1 MSAIQGIEGVISQL
15 QATAMSARR
24 RIHCRNRPL
33 VLPGSCTPRSIALAI
48 HKQLPA
54 RRQKNSPSVNP
65 AWR

>member
-15 QATAMSARR
+15 QATAMSARAQDSL
-24 RIHCRNRPL
+24 PL

>member
-15 QATAMSARR
+15 QATAMSN
-24 RIHCRNRPL
+24 HCRNRPL
-33 VLPGSCTPRSIALAI
+33 VLPGSCTPRSIALVI

-54 RRQKNSPSVNP
+54 RRQKNSLSVNP